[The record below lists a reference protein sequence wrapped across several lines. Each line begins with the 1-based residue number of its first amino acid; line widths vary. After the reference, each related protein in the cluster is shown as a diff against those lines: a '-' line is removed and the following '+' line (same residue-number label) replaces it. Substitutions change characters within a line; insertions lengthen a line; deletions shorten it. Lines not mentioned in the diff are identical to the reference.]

1 VPKQTRNRFKPTF
14 TSNYT
19 FQQKINKL
27 HTGAQWECKII
38 KTTGDLQ
45 DEDGELLTED
55 NELWI
60 RDPVECIRELI
71 GNPAFR
77 DYVAYGCQQVFVD
90 KEGTIRRYDEMWTGE
105 WWWKTQ
111 VSHVRLATDSDLTY
125 GAYHSSS
132 CRKAP
137 S

>member
-1 VPKQTRNRFKPTF
+1 M
-14 TSNYT
+14 SNYT

-45 DEDGELLTED
+45 DEDGKLLTED

-71 GNPAFR
+71 WNPAFR
-77 DYVAYGCQQVFVD
+77 DHVAYGC
-90 KEGTIRRYDEMWTGE
+90 
-105 WWWKTQ
+105 
-111 VSHVRLATDSDLTY
+111 
-125 GAYHSSS
+125 
-132 CRKAP
+132 
-137 S
+137 

>member
-1 VPKQTRNRFKPTF
+1 MPKQTRNRFKPTF
-14 TSNYT
+14 TSNYP

-45 DEDGELLTED
+45 DEDGHLLTED

-90 KEGTIRRYDEMWTGE
+90 KEGTTRRYDEMWTGE

-111 VSHVRLATDSDLTY
+111 VSHVDHVRLITDPDLMFGPDLTL
-125 GAYHSSS
+125 
-132 CRKAP
+132 
-137 S
+137 

>member
-1 VPKQTRNRFKPTF
+1 MCNRFKPSF

-45 DEDGELLTED
+45 DEDGELLTEE
-55 NELWI
+55 NELWV
-60 RDPVECIRELI
+60 RDPIECIRELI

-77 DYVAYGCQQVFVD
+77 DHMAYVCQQVFTD
-90 KEGTIRRYDEMWTGE
+90 KEGKTRRYDEMWTGE

-111 VSHVRLATDSDLTY
+111 V
-125 GAYHSSS
+125 
-132 CRKAP
+132 C
-137 S
+137 